1 MLLWLNIKNIDLV
14 LLICNN
20 YWYFVIDGN
29 GSYIFI
35 RGYDG
40 WNFLIVVVEFNVD
53 VIFGKKCNIIKNDKF
68 ESWFIYMYICI

>member
-1 MLLWLNIKNIDLV
+1 MNIKNIDLV

-40 WNFLIVVVEFNVD
+40 WNFLIVVVEFNVV
-53 VIFGKKCNIIKNDKF
+53 VIFGKICSIMKND
-68 ESWFIYMYICI
+68 